1 MKNDVKLLGYI
12 SSSLT
17 LSHTIFGESF
27 YRVTLSVI
35 RNSGYVDKIPLLVSD
50 RLIDVTENYIN
61 RYVAVSGQFRSY
73 NQHEETKNL
82 LKLYVFVNEI
92 EFTEANEGIN
102 DTFLEGNL
110 CKKPVYRHT
119 PYGREISDIL
129 IAVNRS
135 FNKSDYIPCIC
146 WGRNAYYVR
155 SLNTGDL
162 IRVAGRIQSRE
173 YNKNGAVKTDYELS
187 VSLLELC

>member
-12 SSSLT
+12 SSSFT

-173 YNKNGAVKTDYELS
+173 YNKNGAVKTAYELS